1 MTRVAVSTKELDRSE
16 GWVRFVIVDYQ
27 PSHAGQGRSSAGW
40 LAVSS
45 SLDIRGA
52 IDGVSPSLPEVGGV
66 SVIAARSLPAAAGLY
81 PRSRNRARQQ
91 PGIPGRF
98 RTSRTGPTSHS
109 GRCTMRTSG
118 QLWGSCWTGRPGAPP
133 FPPKGAPGRVRTLV
147 IVVMPAATHHP
158 NSLGV
163 RYHAS
168 PIRTAGTAYR
178 SASDDTGCSITMD
191 PRPWLCSS
199 GASRLVASRLKDL
212 GGR

>member
-1 MTRVAVSTKELDRSE
+1 M
-16 GWVRFVIVDYQ
+16 DYQ
-27 PSHAGQGRSSAGW
+27 PPRARQGPSSAGW

-45 SLDIRGA
+45 SPDIRGA

-66 SVIAARSLPAAAGLY
+66 SVIARSLPAAAGLH
-81 PRSRNRARQQ
+81 PRSWNPAPHQ

-98 RTSRTGPTSHS
+98 RTSRTGPDRHG
-109 GRCTMRTSG
+109 GRCTMPMSG

-163 RYHAS
+163 GYHSS

-178 SASDDTGCSITMD
+178 CASDD
-191 PRPWLCSS
+191 RVLNHY
-199 GASRLVASRLKDL
+199 
-212 GGR
+212 